1 MKPMQHSFHTSHFRI
16 SVAKAFTMAQIAI
29 ANNSDQAWIARNF
42 HKPVSEITRA
52 DIWEFAI
59 RLGEFMGYDDRGLTY
74 RDRHVQSDCISRKV
88 ARRRGWVELRTV
100 CSHYASGWDCECG
113 SGVEFISPS
122 QAERLVAEG
131 MLAIYDLESKRIG
144 HRLNGLGQAVYVW

>member
-1 MKPMQHSFHTSHFRI
+1 MENTVAHTSHFRI
-16 SVAKAFTMAQIAI
+16 SVANAFTMAQTAI

-74 RDRHVQSDCISRKV
+74 RDRPRVSDAISPRLARKS
-88 ARRRGWVELRTV
+88 GWVEVATV
-100 CSHYASGWDCECG
+100 CSHFAEGWDCECG

-122 QAERLVAEG
+122 EADRLVAEG
-131 MLAIYDLESKRIG
+131 RLAIYDLESKRIG
-144 HRLNGLGQAVYVW
+144 HRLNGLGQAVYAW